1 MALVIAAFS
10 GDVAAKWQTAYQVC
24 VATSL
29 SQGGQLLQELLESR
43 LWSGYQA
50 TCNVPFTLPVPL
62 RFGLQPLLVAT
73 HEQLVRKG
81 VNVHA
86 IPLS

>member
-1 MALVIAAFS
+1 MALVTAAYS
-10 GDVAAKWQTAYQVC
+10 GDVAAKWQTAYQGRI
-24 VATSL
+24 ATSL
-29 SQGGQLLQELLESR
+29 SQGGQLLQELLESW
-43 LWSGYQA
+43 LQSGYQA
-50 TCNVPFTLPVPL
+50 TCNVPFPLPVPL
-62 RFGLQPLLVAT
+62 QFGWQPLRVAG